1 MASSVLSSLRCR
13 TFRINDGGPDG
24 PIETRTKRGA
34 AANAVAKVAAVL
46 LLAGCGM
53 QSDQTSAGLQPVGAA
68 ANCSAGSRQLVE
80 AFVASFNSGDVLQL
94 DRLFAGPELFGWYST
109 DAPGERIN
117 DEAQNRSSLMAYFA
131 KRHKHNERLE
141 LRSFQFNGTS
151 PSGRGNF
158 EFELIRS
165 TDDGLASTPYG
176 GKGAFDCEQSQFTLV
191 VWSMAREPFLRSDV
205 PLYLVLIV
213 LLLITL
219 AAGAIAFYRWRR
231 PAGVRG
237 SSSGA

>member
-1 MASSVLSSLRCR
+1 MMIKTRERATASRC
-13 TFRINDGGPDG
+13 
-24 PIETRTKRGA
+24 IETMTKRGA
-34 AANAVAKVAAVL
+34 AAGAVATVAAVL

-68 ANCSAGSRQLVE
+68 ANCSAGSRQLV
-80 AFVASFNSGDVLQL
+80 ASFIASFNSGDALQL
-94 DRLFAGPELFGWYST
+94 DRLFAGPGHGLFEWYST

-117 DEAQNRSSLMAYFA
+117 DVAKDRSSLMAYFA
-131 KRHKHNERLE
+131 KRHSHHERLE
-141 LRSFQFNGTS
+141 LRYFHFIGNQGTL
-151 PSGRGNF
+151 GGF

-165 TDDGLASTPYG
+165 ADDGLASTPYG
-176 GKGAFDCEQSQFTLV
+176 GKGAFDCEQSPIRLV

-205 PLYLVLIV
+205 PLYLSLIA

-219 AAGAIAFYRWRR
+219 AAGAIACYRWRR
-231 PAGVRG
+231 PAGMTG

>member
-1 MASSVLSSLRCR
+1 MA
-13 TFRINDGGPDG
+13 
-24 PIETRTKRGA
+24 ERGTA
-34 AANAVAKVAAVL
+34 ASAVATVAAVL
-46 LLAGCGM
+46 SLAGCGM
-53 QSDQTSAGLQPVGAA
+53 QSDQASAGLQPVGAA

-80 AFVASFNSGDVLQL
+80 AFIASFNSGDTLQL
-94 DRLFAGPELFGWYST
+94 DRLFAAPGLFGWYST

-117 DEAQNRSSLMAYFA
+117 DEAKNRSSLMAYFA
-131 KRHKHNERLE
+131 RRHNHKERLE
-141 LRSFQFNGTS
+141 LQSFQFNGTS

-165 TDDGLASTPYG
+165 ADDGLPSSPYG
-176 GKGAFDCEQSQFTLV
+176 GKGAVDCDQSQFTLV
-191 VWSMAREPFLRSDV
+191 VWSMAREPFLRSNV
-205 PLYLVLIV
+205 PLYVLLIV

-231 PAGVRG
+231 AAGMRG